1 MTAHFRPFCWPF
13 GSWESPYPPA
23 FGQSGG
29 FFRAFGLNRRPRRR
43 SERRKARAR
52 PPMLTLEGCN
62 PFHRRSLT
70 TRRRGRRAPQGAD
83 GAHGAA
89 SGARTAKGRE
99 ADRRDSGD
107 ARARAPRATDRAAG
121 AGHESAPPVPRYNFR
136 SGVSRQA
143 NTTGGRG
150 ERP

>member
-1 MTAHFRPFCWPF
+1 MATVK
-13 GSWESPYPPA
+13 SPPI
-23 FGQSGG
+23 GG
-29 FFRAFGLNRRPRRR
+29 DLSA
-43 SERRKARAR
+43 ERRVPVPHA
-52 PPMLTLEGCN
+52 LTLEDCRPLQRPN
-62 PFHRRSLT
+62 LT

-89 SGARTAKGRE
+89 SGARTARGRE

-136 SGVSRQA
+136 SGANPAGVSP
-143 NTTGGRG
+143 TGGRG

>member
-1 MTAHFRPFCWPF
+1 MIAHFRPFCWPF
-13 GSWESPYPPA
+13 GGISLSPPLLVRA
-23 FGQSGG
+23 GVFLRGFGQI
-29 FFRAFGLNRRPRRR
+29 AAYWRR

-52 PPMLTLEGCN
+52 PPCAHAGGLHPL
-62 PFHRRSLT
+62 HRSRLT
-70 TRRRGRRAPQGAD
+70 TRRRGRRAPQGAN

-89 SGARTAKGRE
+89 SGARTARGRE

-136 SGVSRQA
+136 SGANPAGVSP
-143 NTTGGRG
+143 TGGRG